1 MSNPRSS
8 VKLSSAAT
16 RTRRRVALT
25 IAGSDPGGG
34 AGVQADLK
42 VFAALGVYGYS
53 ALTAV
58 IAQNSSS
65 VGRVEAVTPAMVSA
79 QIEAVAAE
87 KMPNALKTGALAN
100 AAVVRAVAHTIGAL
114 RLPAPVV
121 DPVMV
126 SSAGARLLDR
136 AGERAI
142 RRYLVPLARV
152 ITPNIAEAEALT
164 RLRIDSAAA
173 IREAAREIAA
183 MGARAVVIK
192 GGHRGE
198 RDQSI
203 DLFYDGRRFIEL
215 AAPRVAGAGAHGTG
229 CAFSAAIAAA
239 LARGMNLEAA
249 VRAAKRYV
257 TAALSASF
265 RLGTSRPLLD
275 HLTGCLERANPGTP
289 RGKQS

>member
-1 MSNPRSS
+1 MPSRSG
-8 VKLSSAAT
+8 
-16 RTRRRVALT
+16 RRIALT

-34 AGVQADLK
+34 AGIQADLK

-58 IAQNSSS
+58 IAQNSSL
-65 VGRVEAVTPAMVSA
+65 VGRVQAITPATVSA

-100 AAVVRAVAHTIGAL
+100 AAIVRAVARTIAEL

-136 AGERAI
+136 AGERAM

-152 ITPNIAEAEALT
+152 ITPNLAEAEALT
-164 RLRIDSAAA
+164 HLRIDSAAG
-173 IREAAREIAA
+173 IRAAAREIVA

-192 GGHRGE
+192 GGHRRE
-198 RDQSI
+198 RDQSV
-203 DLFYDGRRFIEL
+203 DLLYDGHSYLEL
-215 AAPRVAGAGAHGTG
+215 RAARVAGGGAHGTG
-229 CAFSAAIAAA
+229 CAFSAAIAAS
-239 LARGMNLEAA
+239 LARGMDLEAA

-257 TAALSASF
+257 TAALRSRF
-265 RLGTSRPLLD
+265 RLGTGRAILD
-275 HLTGCLERANPGTP
+275 HFAR
-289 RGKQS
+289 R